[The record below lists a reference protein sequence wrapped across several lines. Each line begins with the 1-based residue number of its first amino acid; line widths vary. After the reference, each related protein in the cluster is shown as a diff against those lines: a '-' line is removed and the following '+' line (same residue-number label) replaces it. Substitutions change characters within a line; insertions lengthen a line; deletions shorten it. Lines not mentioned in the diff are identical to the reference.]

1 MATGPIIVGTN
12 GSAQSLQ
19 AVEWAARKLCCV
31 IRRCGSWRSRRCP
44 PLMSRHERKAPP
56 ETVAELVIGSARGVL
71 GQDVPE
77 LGHEAQ

>member
-1 MATGPIIVGTN
+1 VGGPEAVLRDTALRIV
-12 GSAQSLQ
+12 
-19 AVEWAARKLCCV
+19 AVPAL
-31 IRRCGSWRSRRCP
+31 P